1 MKSLILSRLWMLI
14 GIIILTTGQ
23 AWAHTTGST
32 SGSTTTQK
40 VFTSIKEL
48 RDGANGKSLS
58 DVVIQFE
65 ATNPATVVAVMTKQ
79 DPDIEDKKFIN
90 SFFIVDNK
98 SSDGYYYGLWV
109 SPNDIKDGY
118 KLPTDLAIGSKFTG
132 AIIGDYSEGTSGIPY
147 FGSIH
152 KTKNIDGTNYS
163 TTFHIDNT
171 GVASADGTK
180 PADYPF
186 NEVKDVYT
194 IANNNPADGNT
205 ATASYGKYLNT
216 IIKVPGT
223 IKKASDNENNTEFY
237 LVQDEKT
244 GTSKADMNNRIYFNS
259 SQLEGINLDDYVGTS
274 GTFEGI
280 LVKRNDSESKLIVL
294 KGDFFKV
301 NKIYLDE
308 NDAEGRVEYLASQ
321 GAFDGEVDV
330 YVHRT
335 NLVNKAGAW
344 NTICLPFDLTKEEF
358 KNAFG
363 CELTALAKPTT
374 TSSETVQQWAGQ
386 VNEGVLAFTK
396 LPDTGLTIKAG
407 VPYLMQASGMQT
419 ACLTTIPGAENME
432 PETLIGKESTYYTHI
447 GEKLIS
453 VVPPYEVK
461 ASYSDNIVNG
471 DFYFRGLYG
480 RKKYTEDADGKLTT
494 TLIADN
500 GSQKYQYISTA
511 AGNYLKYLPSGSS
524 LQFNGMRAY
533 FYFPNWNAANNN
545 AAQAANNNTNAKIHV
560 AVMAASTTGISNIPA
575 EEASK
580 QAEVYNLSGQRVD
593 ASYKGI
599 VVRNGRKYLRK

>member
-23 AWAHTTGST
+23 AWAQTTGST

-40 VFTSIKEL
+40 VFSSIKEL

-65 ATNPATVVAVMTKQ
+65 ATNPATVVAVMIKHDT
-79 DPDIEDKKFIN
+79 DITDDDKFLN
-90 SFFIVDNK
+90 SFFIVNKGSNDN
-98 SSDGYYYGLWV
+98 YYGLWV

-118 KLPTDLAIGSKFTG
+118 KLPTNLAIGSKFTG
-132 AIIGDYSEGTSGIPY
+132 AIIGDYSEGTSKIPY

-152 KTKNIDGTNYS
+152 KTKDIGGTNYS
-163 TTFHIDNT
+163 TTFDIDNT

-186 NEVKDVYT
+186 TEVKDVYT
-194 IANNNPADGNT
+194 IANNSAGGNT
-205 ATASYGKYLNT
+205 ATASYGPYLNT
-216 IIKVPGT
+216 IIQVPGT
-223 IKKASDNENNTEFY
+223 IKKGTNNEFY
-237 LVQDEKT
+237 LVQNETTKTTDE
-244 GTSKADMNNRIYFNS
+244 SNRIYFNS
-259 SQLEGINLDDYVGTS
+259 SQLEGINLEDYVGTS

-280 LVKRNDSESKLIVL
+280 LVKRNKSESKLIVL

-308 NDAEGRVEYLASQ
+308 NDAEGRVEYLVQQ
-321 GAFDGEVDV
+321 GALQDKVDV

-335 NLVNKAGAW
+335 NLVNNAGAW
-344 NTICLPFDLTKEEF
+344 NTICLPFDLTKEDF
-358 KNAFG
+358 KTAFG

-374 TSSETVQQWAGQ
+374 TSSETAQQWVGQ
-386 VNEGVLAFTK
+386 VNNGVLAFTK
-396 LPDTGLTIKAG
+396 LPDTDLTIKAG
-407 VPYLMQASGMQT
+407 VPYLMQASGTQT
-419 ACLTTIPGAENME
+419 YCLTTIQGAENME
-432 PETLIGKESTYYTHI
+432 PEALMGKESTYYAHI
-447 GEKLIS
+447 GEKLIT

-480 RKKYTEDADGKLTT
+480 RKKYIDGSATT
-494 TLIADN
+494 PISDN

-511 AGNYLKYLPSGSS
+511 AGNYLKYLPSGST

-545 AAQAANNNTNAKIHV
+545 AAQPASNGTNAKIHV
-560 AVMAASTTGISNIPA
+560 AVMAASTTGISNISA

>member
-14 GIIILTTGQ
+14 SIIILTTGQ

-65 ATNPATVVAVMTKQ
+65 ATNPATVVAVMTKH
-79 DPDIEDKKFIN
+79 DTDITDDDKFLN
-90 SFFIVDNK
+90 SFFIVNKGSDDN
-98 SSDGYYYGLWV
+98 YYGLWV

-132 AIIGDYSEGTSGIPY
+132 AIIGDYSEGTSKIPY

-152 KTKNIDGTNYS
+152 KTKDIGGTNYS
-163 TTFHIDNT
+163 TTFDIDNT

-186 NEVKDVYT
+186 TEVKDVYT
-194 IANNNPADGNT
+194 IANNSAGGNT

-223 IKKASDNENNTEFY
+223 IKKGTNNEFY
-237 LVQDEKT
+237 LVQNET
-244 GTSKADMNNRIYFNS
+244 TSTTDSQNRIYFNS
-259 SQLEGINLDDYVGTS
+259 SQLDGINLDDYVGTS
-274 GTFEGI
+274 GIFEGI
-280 LVKRNDSESKLIVL
+280 LVKRNKSESKLIVL

-308 NDAEGRVEYLASQ
+308 NDAEGRVEYLVQQ
-321 GAFDGEVDV
+321 GALQDKVDV

-335 NLVNKAGAW
+335 KLVNNAGAW

-358 KNAFG
+358 KTAFG

-374 TSSETVQQWAGQ
+374 TSEETDHQWVGQ
-386 VNEGVLAFTK
+386 VSDKGVLAFTK
-396 LPDTGLTIKAG
+396 LPDTELAIKAG
-407 VPYLMQASGMQT
+407 VPYLMQASGTQT
-419 ACLTTIPGAENME
+419 ACLTTIQGSENME
-432 PETLIGKESTYYTHI
+432 PETLMSKESTYYAHI

-461 ASYSDNIVNG
+461 ASYNDNIVNG
-471 DFYFRGLYG
+471 DFYYRGLYG

-511 AGNYLKYLPSGSS
+511 AGNYLKYLPATSF
-524 LQFNGMRAY
+524 LQFNGMRVY

-545 AAQAANNNTNAKIHV
+545 AAQAASKNNNTNAKIHV
-560 AVMAASTTGISNIPA
+560 AVMAASTTGISNISA
-575 EEASK
+575 AEASK

>member
-1 MKSLILSRLWMLI
+1 MKRLILSRLWMLI
-14 GIIILTTGQ
+14 GFIILTTGQ
-23 AWAHTTGST
+23 AWAQTTGST

-48 RDGANGKSLS
+48 RDGANGNSLS
-58 DVVIQFE
+58 DVVIKFE
-65 ATNPATVVAVMTKQ
+65 ATNPATVVAVMTKH
-79 DPDIEDKKFIN
+79 DTDITDDDKFLN
-90 SFFIVDNK
+90 SFFIVNKGSNDN
-98 SSDGYYYGLWV
+98 YYGLWV

-118 KLPTDLAIGSKFTG
+118 KLPTNLAIGSKFTG
-132 AIIGDYSEGTSGIPY
+132 AIIGDYSEGTSKIPY

-152 KTKNIDGTNYS
+152 KTKDIGGTNYS
-163 TTFHIDNT
+163 TTFDIDNT

-186 NEVKDVYT
+186 TEVKDVYT
-194 IANNNPADGNT
+194 IANNSAGGNT
-205 ATASYGKYLNT
+205 ATASYGPYLNT
-216 IIKVPGT
+216 IIQVPGT
-223 IKKASDNENNTEFY
+223 IKKGTNNEFY
-237 LVQDEKT
+237 LVQNETTKTTDE
-244 GTSKADMNNRIYFNS
+244 SNRIYFNS
-259 SQLEGINLDDYVGTS
+259 SQLEGINLEDYVGTS

-280 LVKRNDSESKLIVL
+280 LVKRNKSESKLIVL

-308 NDAEGRVEYLASQ
+308 NDAEGRVEYLVQQ
-321 GAFDGEVDV
+321 GALQDNVDV

-335 NLVNKAGAW
+335 NLVNNAGAW
-344 NTICLPFDLTKEEF
+344 NTICLPFDLTKEDF
-358 KNAFG
+358 KTAFG

-374 TSSETVQQWAGQ
+374 TSSETAQQWVGQ
-386 VNEGVLAFTK
+386 VNNGVLAFTK
-396 LPDTGLTIKAG
+396 LPDTDLTIKAG
-407 VPYLMQASGMQT
+407 VPYLMQASGTQT
-419 ACLTTIPGAENME
+419 YCLTTIQGAENME
-432 PETLIGKESTYYTHI
+432 PETLMGQESTYYAHI
-447 GEKLIS
+447 GEKLIT

-461 ASYSDNIVNG
+461 ASCSDNIVNG

-480 RKKYTEDADGKLTT
+480 RKKYIDGSAT
-494 TLIADN
+494 TLISDN

-511 AGNYLKYLPSGSS
+511 AGNYLKYLPSGST

-560 AVMAASTTGISNIPA
+560 AVMAASTTGISNVSA
-575 EEASK
+575 EEVSK

>member
-1 MKSLILSRLWMLI
+1 MKRLVLSRLWMLI
-14 GIIILTTGQ
+14 SIIILTTGQ
-23 AWAHTTGST
+23 AWAQTA
-32 SGSTTTQK
+32 TTQK
-40 VFTSIKEL
+40 VFTSIEQI
-48 RDGANGKSLS
+48 RDVAQSNNQKHQ
-58 DVVIQFE
+58 DVVIQFD
-65 ATNPATVVAVMTKQ
+65 ATNPAIVVAVMKHA
-79 DPDIEDKKFIN
+79 DPDIKDEKFIN
-90 SFFIVDNK
+90 SFFIVDN
-98 SSDGYYYGLWV
+98 SNYGLWV
-109 SPNDIKDGY
+109 SPYNIDKGFS
-118 KLPTDLAIGSKFTG
+118 LPSDLAVGSKITG
-132 AIIGDYSEGTSGIPY
+132 SIIGDYNEGESGMVY
-147 FGSIH
+147 FGAIH
-152 KTKNIDGTNYS
+152 KTKDIDGTTYKTS
-163 TTFHIDNT
+163 LTVDHS
-171 GVASADGTK
+171 GEASADGTK

-186 NEVKDVYT
+186 TEVKDVYT

-223 IKKASDNENNTEFY
+223 IKKASDKNNNTEFY
-237 LVQDEKT
+237 LVQDENT
-244 GTSKADMNNRIYFNS
+244 GTSEADMNKRIYFNS
-259 SQLEGINLDDYVGTS
+259 SQLDGINLDDYVGTS

-280 LVKRNDSESKLIVL
+280 LVKRNKSESKLIVL

-335 NLVNKAGAW
+335 KLVNNAGAW

-358 KNAFG
+358 KTAFG

-374 TSSETVQQWAGQ
+374 TSSETVHQWAGQ
-386 VNEGVLAFTK
+386 VSDKGVLAFTK
-396 LPDTGLTIKAG
+396 LPDTDLTIKAG
-407 VPYLMQASGMQT
+407 VPYLMQASGTQT
-419 ACLTTIPGAENME
+419 KCLNTFKGSEDMTPDV
-432 PETLIGKESTYYTHI
+432 LIGKETTYYAPVGKKTI
-447 GEKLIS
+447 TVKS
-453 VVPPYEVK
+453 PYEVK
-461 ASYSDNIVNG
+461 ASYNDDIVNG

-480 RKKYTEDADGKLTT
+480 RKKYTDGTDGKLTT
-494 TLIADN
+494 TLISDN

-511 AGNYLKYLPSGSS
+511 AGNYLKYLPSGST

-545 AAQAANNNTNAKIHV
+545 AAQPASNGTNAKIHV
-560 AVMAASTTGISNIPA
+560 AVMAASTTGISNISA

>member
-23 AWAHTTGST
+23 AWAL
-32 SGSTTTQK
+32 TTTTTK

-48 RDGANGKSLS
+48 RDGAQTNNQKHQ
-58 DVVIQFE
+58 DVVIQFD
-65 ATNPATVVAVMTKQ
+65 AKNPAIVVAVMKHA
-79 DPDIEDKKFIN
+79 DPDIKNEKFIN
-90 SFFIVDNK
+90 SFFIVDNSK
-98 SSDGYYYGLWV
+98 YGLWV
-109 SPNDIKDGY
+109 SPYNIDKGFS
-118 KLPTDLAIGSKFTG
+118 LPSDLAVGSKITG
-132 AIIGDYSEGTSGIPY
+132 SIIGDYNEGESGMVY
-147 FGSIH
+147 FGAIH
-152 KTKNIDGTNYS
+152 ETKDIDGTTYKTS
-163 TTFHIDNT
+163 LTVDHS
-171 GVASADGTK
+171 GEASADGTK
-180 PADYPF
+180 PAVYPF
-186 NEVKDVYT
+186 TEVKDVYT
-194 IANNNPADGNT
+194 IANNNPDDGNT

-216 IIKVPGT
+216 IIRVPGT

-237 LVQDEKT
+237 LVQDENT
-244 GTSKADMNNRIYFNS
+244 GTSEADMNNRIYFNS
-259 SQLEGINLDDYVGTS
+259 SQLEGINLEDYVGTS

-280 LVKRNDSESKLIVL
+280 LVKRNKSESKLIVL

-308 NDAEGRVEYLASQ
+308 NDAEGRVEYLVQQ
-321 GAFDGEVDV
+321 GALQDKVDV

-335 NLVNKAGAW
+335 KLVNNAGAW

-358 KNAFG
+358 KTAFG
-363 CELTALAKPTT
+363 CELTALAKPA
-374 TSSETVQQWAGQ
+374 TSDETVHQWTGQ
-386 VNEGVLAFTK
+386 VSDKGVLAFIK
-396 LPDTGLTIKAG
+396 LPDTDLTIKAG
-407 VPYLMQASGMQT
+407 VPYLMQASGEQIKCT
-419 ACLTTIPGAENME
+419 RTINGSENKT
-432 PETLIGKESTYYTHI
+432 PEELKADDPNYYAPVGKKTITVKS
-447 GEKLIS
+447 
-453 VVPPYEVK
+453 PYEVK
-461 ASYSDNIVNG
+461 ASWNDDIVNG

-480 RKKYTEDADGKLTT
+480 RKKYIDGSAT
-494 TLIADN
+494 TLISDN

-511 AGNYLKYLPSGSS
+511 AGNYLKYLPSGST

-545 AAQAANNNTNAKIHV
+545 AAQPASNGTNAKIHV
-560 AVMAASTTGISNIPA
+560 AVMAASTTGISNVSA

>member
-23 AWAHTTGST
+23 IVAQTTG
-32 SGSTTTQK
+32 GSTTTQK

-48 RDGANGKSLS
+48 RDGANGNSLS
-58 DVVIQFE
+58 DVVIKFE
-65 ATNPATVVAVMTKQ
+65 ATNPATVVAVMTKH

-223 IKKASDNENNTEFY
+223 IKKASDNKNNTEFY

-308 NDAEGRVEYLASQ
+308 NDAEGRVEYLVQQ
-321 GAFDGEVDV
+321 GALQDKVDV

-335 NLVNKAGAW
+335 KLVNNAGAW

-358 KNAFG
+358 KTAFG
-363 CELTALAKPTT
+363 CELTALAKPA
-374 TSSETVQQWAGQ
+374 TSDETVHQWTGQ
-386 VNEGVLAFTK
+386 VSDKGVLAFTK
-396 LPDTGLTIKAG
+396 LPNTEFTIKAG
-407 VPYLMQASGMQT
+407 VPYLMQASGTQT
-419 ACLTTIPGAENME
+419 ACLKTIPGAENME
-432 PETLIGKESTYYTHI
+432 PEALMGEESTYYAHI

-461 ASYSDNIVNG
+461 ASYNDKIVNG
-471 DFYFRGLYG
+471 EFYYRGLYG
-480 RKKYTEDADGKLTT
+480 RKKYIDGSTST
-494 TLIADN
+494 PISDG

-511 AGNYLKYLPSGSS
+511 AGNYLKYLPDGST

-545 AAQAANNNTNAKIHV
+545 AAQAASKNNNTNAKIHV
-560 AVMAASTTGISNIPA
+560 AVMAASTTGISNISA

>member
-1 MKSLILSRLWMLI
+1 MKRLILSRLWMLI
-14 GIIILTTGQ
+14 GFIILTTGQ
-23 AWAHTTGST
+23 AWAQTTGST

-40 VFTSIKEL
+40 VFTSIKDL
-48 RDGANGKSLS
+48 RDGANGNSLS
-58 DVVIQFE
+58 DVVIKFE

-152 KTKNIDGTNYS
+152 KTKNIDGTNHS

-223 IKKASDNENNTEFY
+223 IKKASDNKNNTEFY

-244 GTSKADMNNRIYFNS
+244 GTSKTDMNNRIYFNS

-358 KNAFG
+358 TNAFG

-419 ACLTTIPGAENME
+419 ACTQTIKGSEDKT
-432 PETLIGKESTYYTHI
+432 PEELKTADGNYYASVGKKTITVKS
-447 GEKLIS
+447 
-453 VVPPYEVK
+453 PYEVK
-461 ASYSDNIVNG
+461 ASYNDNIVNG
-471 DFYFRGLYG
+471 DFYYRGLYG
-480 RKKYTEDADGKLTT
+480 RKKYIDGSAT
-494 TLIADN
+494 TLISDN

-511 AGNYLKYLPSGSS
+511 AGNYLKYLPSGST

-533 FYFPNWNAANNN
+533 FYFPNWNAENNN
-545 AAQAANNNTNAKIHV
+545 AAQTASKNNNTNAKIHV
-560 AVMAASTTGISNIPA
+560 AVMAASTTGISNISA

>member
-1 MKSLILSRLWMLI
+1 MKRLILSRLWMLI
-14 GIIILTTGQ
+14 SIIILTTGQ
-23 AWAHTTGST
+23 AWAKTPPT
-32 SGSTTTQK
+32 SQK
-40 VFTSIKEL
+40 VFNSIKEL
-48 RDGANGKSLS
+48 RDAAAGNTLS
-58 DVVIQFE
+58 DVVIQFNE
-65 ATNPATVVAVMTKQ
+65 STNPAIVVAVMTKH
-79 DPDIEDKKFIN
+79 DPDITDDEKFIN
-90 SFFIVDNK
+90 SFFVVDN
-98 SSDGYYYGLWV
+98 SNYGLWV

-152 KTKNIDGTNYS
+152 KTKNIDGTDYS
-163 TTFHIDNT
+163 TKFDI
-171 GVASADGTK
+171 VEASGT
-180 PADYPF
+180 YPVT
-186 NEVKDVYT
+186 EVKDVNT
-194 IANNNPADGNT
+194 IANTNPEDGNT

-223 IKKASDNENNTEFY
+223 IKKASNKDNNTEFY

-244 GTSKADMNNRIYFNS
+244 GTSKDDMSNRIYFNS
-259 SQLEGINLDDYVGTS
+259 SQLDGINLNDYVGTS

-280 LVKRNDSESKLIVL
+280 LVKRNKSESKLIVL
-294 KGDFFKV
+294 KDNFFKV

-308 NDAEGRVEYLASQ
+308 NDEEGRVQYLASQ
-321 GAFDGEVDV
+321 GALDGEVDV

-335 NLVNKAGAW
+335 KLVNNANAW
-344 NTICLPFDLTKEEF
+344 NTICLPFELTKEQF
-358 KNAFG
+358 KDAFG

-374 TSSETVQQWAGQ
+374 TSSETAQQWAGQ
-386 VNEGVLAFTK
+386 VSDKGVLSFTK
-396 LPDTGLTIKAG
+396 LADTDLTIKAG
-407 VPYLMQASGMQT
+407 VPYLMQASGTQT
-419 ACLTTIPGAENME
+419 ACLKTIQGSENME
-432 PETLIGKESTYYTHI
+432 PEDLMKQESTYYAHI

-461 ASYSDNIVNG
+461 ASYNDNIVNG
-471 DFYFRGLYG
+471 EFYFRGLYG
-480 RKKYTEDADGKLTT
+480 RKKYIDGSTK
-494 TLIADN
+494 TLIADG

-511 AGNYLKYLPSGSS
+511 TGSYLKYLPSGST

-533 FYFPNWNAANNN
+533 FYFPNWNATNNN
-545 AAQAANNNTNAKIHV
+545 AAASQNNDTNAKIHV
-560 AVMAASTTGISNIPA
+560 AVMAASTTGISNISA

>member
-1 MKSLILSRLWMLI
+1 MKRLILSRLWMLI
-14 GIIILTTGQ
+14 SIIILTTGQ
-23 AWAHTTGST
+23 AWAQTGST
-32 SGSTTTQK
+32 TATK
-40 VFTSIKEL
+40 VFTSIEQI
-48 RDGANGKSLS
+48 RDVAQSNNQKHQ
-58 DVVIQFE
+58 DVVIQFD
-65 ATNPATVVAVMTKQ
+65 ATNPAIVVAVMKHA
-79 DPDIEDKKFIN
+79 DPDIKDEKFIN
-90 SFFIVDNK
+90 SFFIVDNSK
-98 SSDGYYYGLWV
+98 YGLWV
-109 SPNDIKDGY
+109 SPYNIDKGFS
-118 KLPTDLAIGSKFTG
+118 LPSDLAVGSKITG
-132 AIIGDYSEGTSGIPY
+132 SIIGDYNEGESGMVY
-147 FGSIH
+147 FGAIH
-152 KTKNIDGTNYS
+152 KTKDIDGTTYKTS
-163 TTFHIDNT
+163 LTVDHS
-171 GVASADGTK
+171 GEASADGTK

-308 NDAEGRVEYLASQ
+308 NDEEGRVEYLASQ

-335 NLVNKAGAW
+335 NLVSNAGAW
-344 NTICLPFDLTKEEF
+344 NTICLPFDLTKDEF
-358 KNAFG
+358 QTAFG

-374 TSSETVQQWAGQ
+374 SDETAQQWAGQ

-396 LPDTGLTIKAG
+396 LADTELTIKAG
-407 VPYLMQASGMQT
+407 VPYLMQASGEQAKCKYT
-419 ACLTTIPGAENME
+419 YEGSENMT
-432 PETLIGKESTYYTHI
+432 PDVLMGKESTYYA
-447 GEKLIS
+447 S
-453 VVPPYEVK
+453 VGKKTITVNAPYEVK

-494 TLIADN
+494 TLIADG

-511 AGNYLKYLPSGSS
+511 AGNYLKYLPSGST

-545 AAQAANNNTNAKIHV
+545 AAQAASKNNNTNAKIHV
-560 AVMAASTTGISNIPA
+560 AVMAASTTGISNISA

-599 VVRNGRKYLRK
+599 VVRNGKKYLCK

>member
-1 MKSLILSRLWMLI
+1 MKRLILSRLWMLI
-14 GIIILTTGQ
+14 GIIILITGQ
-23 AWAHTTGST
+23 AWAQTA
-32 SGSTTTQK
+32 TTQK

-48 RDGANGKSLS
+48 RDGANGNSLS
-58 DVVIQFE
+58 DVVIKFE
-65 ATNPATVVAVMTKQ
+65 ATNPATVVAVMTKH

-321 GAFDGEVDV
+321 GALDGEVDV

-335 NLVNKAGAW
+335 KLVNNAGAW

-358 KNAFG
+358 KTAFG
-363 CELTALAKPTT
+363 CELTALAKPA
-374 TSSETVQQWAGQ
+374 TSDETAQQWAGQ
-386 VNEGVLAFTK
+386 VSDKGVLAFTK
-396 LPDTGLTIKAG
+396 LADTELAIKAG
-407 VPYLMQASGMQT
+407 VPYLMQASGTQT
-419 ACLTTIPGAENME
+419 ACLKTIPSAENME
-432 PETLIGKESTYYTHI
+432 PETLMKQELTYYAPVGKKTI
-447 GEKLIS
+447 TVKS
-453 VVPPYEVK
+453 PYEVK

-494 TLIADN
+494 TLISDN

-511 AGNYLKYLPSGSS
+511 AGNYLKYVPSGST

-545 AAQAANNNTNAKIHV
+545 AAQAASKNNNTNAKIHV
-560 AVMAASTTGISNIPA
+560 AVMAASTTGISNISA
-575 EEASK
+575 AEASK

>member
-1 MKSLILSRLWMLI
+1 MKRLILSRLWMLI

-48 RDGANGKSLS
+48 RDAAQTNGLKHD
-58 DVVIQFE
+58 DVVVKFDDS
-65 ATNPATVVAVMTKQ
+65 NPTTVVAVMKHA
-79 DPDIEDKKFIN
+79 DPDIKDDKFVN
-90 SFFIVDNK
+90 SFFIVNKGSDNN
-98 SSDGYYYGLWV
+98 DYGLWV
-109 SPNDIKDGY
+109 SPNGVYDEQLFSTWNLK
-118 KLPTDLAIGSKFTG
+118 IGSQITG
-132 AIIGDYSEGTSGIPY
+132 YIIGDYRENESGMPY
-147 FGSIH
+147 FGSLVNSVKIGDV
-152 KTKNIDGTNYS
+152 TYNTSLTVNRKNEANE
-163 TTFHIDNT
+163 TTEAVYPYTEVADVNT
-171 GVASADGTK
+171 VSS
-180 PADYPF
+180 
-186 NEVKDVYT
+186 
-194 IANNNPADGNT
+194 
-205 ATASYGKYLNT
+205 SYGKYLNT

-223 IKKASDNENNTEFY
+223 IKKGTNNEFY
-237 LVQDEKT
+237 LVKNETTKTTDE
-244 GTSKADMNNRIYFNS
+244 SNRIYFNS

-280 LVKRNDSESKLIVL
+280 LVKRKKSESKLIVL

-358 KNAFG
+358 NNAFG

-407 VPYLMQASGMQT
+407 VPYLMQASGTQKY
-419 ACLTTIPGAENME
+419 CLATIQGAESME
-432 PETLIGKESTYYTHI
+432 PETLIGKESTYYAHI
-447 GEKLIS
+447 GEKLIT

-494 TLIADN
+494 TPISDN

-533 FYFPNWNAANNN
+533 FYFPNWSAENNN
-545 AAQAANNNTNAKIHV
+545 AAQAASKNNNTNAKIHV
-560 AVMAASTTGISNIPA
+560 AVMAASTTGISNISA
-575 EEASK
+575 AEASK

>member
-1 MKSLILSRLWMLI
+1 MK
-14 GIIILTTGQ
+14 
-23 AWAHTTGST
+23 
-32 SGSTTTQK
+32 
-40 VFTSIKEL
+40 
-48 RDGANGKSLS
+48 
-58 DVVIQFE
+58 
-65 ATNPATVVAVMTKQ
+65 
-79 DPDIEDKKFIN
+79 
-90 SFFIVDNK
+90 
-98 SSDGYYYGLWV
+98 
-109 SPNDIKDGY
+109 
-118 KLPTDLAIGSKFTG
+118 IGSQITG
-132 AIIGDYSEGTSGIPY
+132 YIIGDYRENESGMPY
-147 FGSIH
+147 FGSLVNSVKIGDV
-152 KTKNIDGTNYS
+152 TYNTSLTVNRKNEANE
-163 TTFHIDNT
+163 TTEAVYPYTEVADVNT
-171 GVASADGTK
+171 VSS
-180 PADYPF
+180 
-186 NEVKDVYT
+186 
-194 IANNNPADGNT
+194 
-205 ATASYGKYLNT
+205 SYGKYLNT

-223 IKKASDNENNTEFY
+223 IKKGTNNEFY
-237 LVQDEKT
+237 LVKNETTKTTDE
-244 GTSKADMNNRIYFNS
+244 SNRIYFNS

-280 LVKRNDSESKLIVL
+280 LVKRKKSESKLIVL

-358 KNAFG
+358 NNAFG

-407 VPYLMQASGMQT
+407 VPYLMQASGTQKY
-419 ACLTTIPGAENME
+419 CLATIQGAESME
-432 PETLIGKESTYYTHI
+432 LETLIGKESTYYAHI
-447 GEKLIS
+447 GEKLIT

-494 TLIADN
+494 TPISDN

-533 FYFPNWNAANNN
+533 FYFPNWSAENNN
-545 AAQAANNNTNAKIHV
+545 AAQAASKNNNTNAKIHV
-560 AVMAASTTGISNIPA
+560 AVMAASTTGISNISA
-575 EEASK
+575 AEASK

>member
-23 AWAHTTGST
+23 AWALTT
-32 SGSTTTQK
+32 GSTTTQK
-40 VFTSIKEL
+40 VFTSIEQI
-48 RDGANGKSLS
+48 RDVAQSNNQKLQ
-58 DVVIQFE
+58 DVVIQFD
-65 ATNPATVVAVMTKQ
+65 ATNPATVVAVMTKH

-90 SFFIVDNK
+90 SFFIVDN
-98 SSDGYYYGLWV
+98 SNYGLWV
-109 SPNDIKDGY
+109 SPNDIKDNY

-132 AIIGDYSEGTSGIPY
+132 AIIGDYNEGTSGIPY

-152 KTKNIDGTNYS
+152 KTMDIGGTNYS
-163 TTFHIDNT
+163 TTFNIDHS
-171 GVASADGTK
+171 GEASADGTK
-180 PADYPF
+180 PAVYPF
-186 NEVKDVYT
+186 TEVKDVYT
-194 IANNNPADGNT
+194 IANKNPTDGNT

-244 GTSKADMNNRIYFNS
+244 GTSKADMNKRIYFNS
-259 SQLEGINLDDYVGTS
+259 SQLDGINLDDYVGTS

-280 LVKRNDSESKLIVL
+280 LVKRKDSESKLIVL

-308 NDAEGRVEYLASQ
+308 NDAEGRVEYLVQQ
-321 GAFDGEVDV
+321 GALKDKVDV

-344 NTICLPFDLTKEEF
+344 NTICLPFDLTKDEF
-358 KNAFG
+358 YNAFG
-363 CELTALAKPTT
+363 CELTALAKPKT
-374 TSSETVQQWAGQ
+374 TSSETAQQWAGQ

-396 LPDTGLTIKAG
+396 LPDTELTIKAG
-407 VPYLMQASGMQT
+407 VPYLMQASGTQT
-419 ACLTTIPGAENME
+419 ACLKTIPGAENME
-432 PETLIGKESTYYTHI
+432 PETLKKQESTYYAHI
-447 GEKLIS
+447 GERLIS

-480 RKKYTEDADGKLTT
+480 RKKYTDGTDGKLTT
-494 TLIADN
+494 TPISDN

-511 AGNYLKYLPSGSS
+511 AGNYLKYLPSGSE

-533 FYFPNWNAANNN
+533 FYFPNWNAENNN
-545 AAQAANNNTNAKIHV
+545 KAQAASKNNNTNAKIHV
-560 AVMAASTTGISNIPA
+560 AVMAASTTGISNISA

>member
-1 MKSLILSRLWMLI
+1 MLI

-23 AWAHTTGST
+23 AWAQTT
-32 SGSTTTQK
+32 GSTTTQK
-40 VFTSIKEL
+40 VFTSIEQI
-48 RDGANGKSLS
+48 RDVAQSNNQKHQ
-58 DVVIQFE
+58 DVVIQFD
-65 ATNPATVVAVMTKQ
+65 ATNPAIVVAVMKHA
-79 DPDIEDKKFIN
+79 DPDIKDEKFIN
-90 SFFIVDNK
+90 SFFIVDNSK
-98 SSDGYYYGLWV
+98 YGLWV
-109 SPNDIKDGY
+109 SPYNIDKGFS
-118 KLPTDLAIGSKFTG
+118 LPSDLAVGSKITG
-132 AIIGDYSEGTSGIPY
+132 SIIGDYNEGESGMVY
-147 FGSIH
+147 FGAIH
-152 KTKNIDGTNYS
+152 KTKDIDGTTYKTS
-163 TTFHIDNT
+163 LTVDHS
-171 GVASADGTK
+171 GEASADGTK

-186 NEVKDVYT
+186 TEVKDVYT
-194 IANNNPADGNT
+194 IANNNPDDGNT

-223 IKKASDNENNTEFY
+223 IKKASDKNNNTEFY
-237 LVQDEKT
+237 LVQDENT
-244 GTSKADMNNRIYFNS
+244 GTSEADMNKRIYFNS
-259 SQLEGINLDDYVGTS
+259 SQLDGINLDDYVGTS

-280 LVKRNDSESKLIVL
+280 LVKRNKSESKLIVL

-308 NDAEGRVEYLASQ
+308 NDAEGRVEYLVQQ
-321 GAFDGEVDV
+321 GALQDNVDV

-335 NLVNKAGAW
+335 NLVNNAGAW
-344 NTICLPFDLTKEEF
+344 NTICLPFDLTKEDF
-358 KNAFG
+358 KTAFG

-374 TSSETVQQWAGQ
+374 TSSETAQQWVGQ
-386 VNEGVLAFTK
+386 VNNGVLAFTK
-396 LPDTGLTIKAG
+396 LPDTDLTIKAG

-419 ACLTTIPGAENME
+419 ACLTTIQGSENME
-432 PETLIGKESTYYTHI
+432 PETLMSKESTYYAHI

-461 ASYSDNIVNG
+461 ASYNDNIVNG

-480 RKKYTEDADGKLTT
+480 RKKYIDGSAT
-494 TLIADN
+494 TLISDN

-511 AGNYLKYLPSGSS
+511 AGNYLKYLPSGST

-545 AAQAANNNTNAKIHV
+545 AAQAASKNNNTNAKIHV

>member
-23 AWAHTTGST
+23 AWALTTGA
-32 SGSTTTQK
+32 TTTQR
-40 VFTSIKEL
+40 VFTSIEQI
-48 RDGANGKSLS
+48 RDVAQSNNQKHQ
-58 DVVIQFE
+58 DVVIQFD
-65 ATNPATVVAVMTKQ
+65 ATNPAIVVAVMKHA
-79 DPDIEDKKFIN
+79 DPDIKDEKFIN
-90 SFFIVDNK
+90 SFFIVDNSK
-98 SSDGYYYGLWV
+98 YGLWV
-109 SPNDIKDGY
+109 SPYNIDKGFS
-118 KLPTDLAIGSKFTG
+118 LPSDLAVGSKITG
-132 AIIGDYSEGTSGIPY
+132 SIIGDYNEGESGMVY
-147 FGSIH
+147 FGAIH
-152 KTKNIDGTNYS
+152 KTKNIDGTTY
-163 TTFHIDNT
+163 TTSLTVDHS
-171 GVASADGTK
+171 GEASADGT
-180 PADYPF
+180 PAVYPF
-186 NEVKDVYT
+186 TEVKDVYT

-223 IKKASDNENNTEFY
+223 IKKASDKNNNTEFY
-237 LVQDEKT
+237 LVQDENT
-244 GTSKADMNNRIYFNS
+244 GTSEADMNKRIYFNS
-259 SQLEGINLDDYVGTS
+259 SQLDGINLDDYVGTS

-280 LVKRNDSESKLIVL
+280 LVKRNKSESKLIVL

-308 NDAEGRVEYLASQ
+308 NDAEGRVEYLVQQ
-321 GAFDGEVDV
+321 GALKDKVDV

-335 NLVNKAGAW
+335 NLVNKDGAW
-344 NTICLPFDLTKEEF
+344 NTICLPFDLTKEDF
-358 KNAFG
+358 KTAFG

-374 TSSETVQQWAGQ
+374 TSSETAQQWVGQ
-386 VNEGVLAFTK
+386 VNDKGVLAFTK
-396 LPDTGLTIKAG
+396 LPDTDLTIKAG
-407 VPYLMQASGMQT
+407 VPYLMQASGTQT
-419 ACLTTIPGAENME
+419 YCLTTISGAENME
-432 PETLIGKESTYYTHI
+432 PETLMGQESTYYAHI

-461 ASYSDNIVNG
+461 ALYSDNIVNG
-471 DFYFRGLYG
+471 DFFFRGLYG
-480 RKKYTEDADGKLTT
+480 RKKYTEDADGKLTE
-494 TLIADN
+494 TLISDN

-511 AGNYLKYLPSGSS
+511 AGNYLKYLPSGSN

-533 FYFPNWNAANNN
+533 FYFPNWNAENNN
-545 AAQAANNNTNAKIHV
+545 KAQAASKNNNTNAKIHV
-560 AVMAASTTGISNIPA
+560 AVMAASTTGISNISA

>member
-1 MKSLILSRLWMLI
+1 MKRLVLSRLWMLI
-14 GIIILTTGQ
+14 SIIILTTGQ
-23 AWAHTTGST
+23 AWAQTA
-32 SGSTTTQK
+32 TTTR

-48 RDGANGKSLS
+48 RDGAQTISDKTLN
-58 DVVIQFE
+58 DVVIQFNE
-65 ATNPATVVAVMTKQ
+65 ATVVAVMKNGDEKIKPTK
-79 DPDIEDKKFIN
+79 FVN
-90 SFFIVDNK
+90 SFFVVDN
-98 SSDGYYYGLWV
+98 SNYGLWI
-109 SPNDIKDGY
+109 SPNDEKG
-118 KLPTDLAIGSKFTG
+118 KNLFPEWNLAIGSKITG
-132 AIIGDYSEGTSGIPY
+132 SIIGDYNEGEKGMPYLGSLLNSVAIAGTSYQTTLTI
-147 FGSIH
+147 
-152 KTKNIDGTNYS
+152 NRDGE
-163 TTFHIDNT
+163 
-171 GVASADGTK
+171 ASGTK
-180 PADYPF
+180 KAVYPCTK
-186 NEVKDVYT
+186 VDDVNT
-194 IANNNPADGNT
+194 IAKNNDADGNT
-205 ATASYGKYLNT
+205 VNASYGPYLNT
-216 IIKVPGT
+216 IIQVPGT
-223 IKKASDNENNTEFY
+223 IKKGTQGEYY
-237 LVQDEKT
+237 LVQDENT
-244 GTSKADMNNRIYFNS
+244 GTGTDYKDKRIYFS
-259 SQLEGINLDDYVGTS
+259 CSQLPNINIDDYVGTS

-280 LVKRNDSESKLIVL
+280 LIKRNDSESKLIVL

-358 KNAFG
+358 NNAFG

-407 VPYLMQASGMQT
+407 VPYLMQASGTQKY
-419 ACLTTIPGAENME
+419 CLATIQGAENME
-432 PETLIGKESTYYTHI
+432 PETLIGKESTYYAHI
-447 GEKLIS
+447 GEKFIS

-511 AGNYLKYLPSGSS
+511 AGNYLKYLPKDSP

-545 AAQAANNNTNAKIHV
+545 AAQAASKNNNTNAKIHV
-560 AVMAASTTGISNIPA
+560 AVMAASTTGISNISA
-575 EEASK
+575 AEASK